1 MASKTT
7 VRVLGFLIFVAC
19 AGVAGVGVWYWRG
32 GGLPDED
39 ETAADDDTDDI
50 DPHAADGGAHRG
62 GKKKKPGARRGKTK
76 GSGHPPSAPAAPAG
90 PAGPSGMSYEAA
102 LAGNNLHLAP
112 GTKDAPDLTDTQL
125 AGPMRNGTFL
135 DACGAPESMHV
146 TVKVAI
152 KNGHAVGVSVY
163 TNPPNAPVGYCIE
176 RQVRGLY
183 WPSSAKMDSFVTTY

>member
-1 MASKTT
+1 MAASKTT

-19 AGVAGVGVWYWRG
+19 AAVAGIGVWYWRG
-32 GGLPDED
+32 GGLREDDD
-39 ETAADDDTDDI
+39 ETAVDDEGDTV
-50 DPHAADGGAHRG
+50 DPKSDGGAHHG
-62 GKKKKPGARRGKTK
+62 GKKKPGHRRGKSK
-76 GSGHPPSAPAAPAG
+76 GGGGHAPPPG

-102 LAGNNLHLAP
+102 IAGNNREVTA
-112 GTKDAPDLTDTQL
+112 GAKEAPDLSDSQL

-135 DACGAPESMHV
+135 DTCGAPDSMHV

-152 KNGHAVGVSVY
+152 RSGHAVGVSVY
-163 TNPPNAPVGYCIE
+163 TIPPSPPVASCIE